1 MFSIVLMHIVCNVL
15 RIFLGI
21 LVVSSIGIIVILIG
35 IIAIIVIR
43 IGIIA
48 IIAMQCIVIL
58 IGIIVIR
65 IGVIVILIVI
75 FVVSKLH
82 QCPSEIQVE
91 CLRIYDQYI
100 PPLWVRLML
109 NCKINGTVHI
119 FFS

>member
-1 MFSIVLMHIVCNVL
+1 M
-15 RIFLGI
+15 
-21 LVVSSIGIIVILIG
+21 
-35 IIAIIVIR
+35 R

-100 PPLWVRLML
+100 PPLWVSNIIIRATVNPNPTHTPPLWVS
-109 NCKINGTVHI
+109 KI
-119 FFS
+119 

>member
-1 MFSIVLMHIVCNVL
+1 M
-15 RIFLGI
+15 
-21 LVVSSIGIIVILIG
+21 
-35 IIAIIVIR
+35 R

-65 IGVIVILIVI
+65 IDV

-100 PPLWVRLML
+100 PPLWVSNIIIRATVNPNPTHTPPLWVS
-109 NCKINGTVHI
+109 KI
-119 FFS
+119 